1 MKILDYIKQEK
12 IYGIIREDNPEIA
25 YEIARAYIEGGIK
38 FIELNC
44 PLEVTSKISKIE
56 NIVAAQGGVVTTA
69 QAHLALKYGAQII
82 SSPIFQTN
90 LVRFSTCYK
99 TFLIPSVTTPNE
111 AYSAW
116 RARMPLV
123 KIYPV
128 AEMGG
133 VEYIRDMVKPMPF
146 LNLLPCGFVKLD
158 EIKGYLH
165 AGAVAVGI
173 GRELNENKNYSE
185 IVSTVGEVIKM
196 VKDNNI

>member
-12 IYGIIREDNPEIA
+12 IYGIIREDDSERA
-25 YEIARAYIEGGIK
+25 YELARAYLEGGIR

-44 PLEVTSKISKIE
+44 PIDVTKKVSALHGA
-56 NIVAAQGGVVTTA
+56 VVVQGGIITTS
-69 QAHLALKYGAQII
+69 QAHAALRNGAKII

-90 LVRFSTCYK
+90 LVRFASCYK

-116 RARMPLV
+116 RARMPLI

-133 VEYIRDMVKPMPF
+133 VEYIRDLIKPMPF

-158 EIKGYLH
+158 EVQGYLK
-165 AGAVAVGI
+165 AGALAVGI
-173 GRELNENKNYSE
+173 GRELKIKKDYKE
-185 IVSTVGEVIKM
+185 IVKTVRDVMEM
-196 VKDNNI
+196 VS

>member
-1 MKILDYIKQEK
+1 MKIIDYIKQEK
-12 IYGIIREDNPEIA
+12 IYGIIREDDADIA
-25 YEIARAYIEGGIK
+25 FETARAYLEGGIK

-44 PLEVTSKISKIE
+44 PLEATSKICALE
-56 NIVAAQGGVVTTA
+56 DAVIVQGGIITTQ
-69 QAHLALKYGAQII
+69 QAHLALKSGATII

-99 TFLIPSVTTPNE
+99 VFLIPSVTTPNE
-111 AYSAW
+111 AYNAW
-116 RARMPLV
+116 RARMPLI

-133 VEYIRDMVKPMPF
+133 IEYIKDLMKPMPF

-158 EIKGYLH
+158 EVQGYLS

-173 GRELNENKNYSE
+173 GRGLYGNKNYNE
-185 IVSTVGEVIKM
+185 IVKTAREVVDM
-196 VKDNNI
+196 VRKN